1 MANRFHLEIIVP
13 TSIYF
18 NDDVDSVSVVTSD
31 GVLTIL
37 AEHADLIANI
47 EISHLVIRQNGHLDN
62 YAVSGGVLNIYQK
75 ETGHLARKFLLDRF
89 GLTKVEELLKRHVYR
104 QQHAFAPEPKPTL
117 TEQQT
122 RLCEIAAGLNQIG
135 QLEMRLSVMVQKAI
149 EAEPYLQSTSQNNK

>member
-31 GVLTIL
+31 GMLTIL

-75 ETGHLARKFLLDRF
+75 EN
-89 GLTKVEELLKRHVYR
+89 KVMMMVNAIESQEEIDYERANKAKDNAQKRLQEEELSLREQQKTEIKLKR
-104 QQHAFAPEPKPTL
+104 A
-117 TEQQT
+117 
-122 RLCEIAAGLNQIG
+122 LN
-135 QLEMRLSVMVQKAI
+135 RLS
-149 EAEPYLQSTSQNNK
+149 LRDLTSH

>member
-75 ETGHLARKFLLDRF
+75 EN
-89 GLTKVEELLKRHVYR
+89 KVMMMVNAIESQEEIDYERANKAKDNAQKRLQEEELSLREQQKTEIKLKR
-104 QQHAFAPEPKPTL
+104 A
-117 TEQQT
+117 
-122 RLCEIAAGLNQIG
+122 LN
-135 QLEMRLSVMVQKAI
+135 RLS
-149 EAEPYLQSTSQNNK
+149 LRDLTSH